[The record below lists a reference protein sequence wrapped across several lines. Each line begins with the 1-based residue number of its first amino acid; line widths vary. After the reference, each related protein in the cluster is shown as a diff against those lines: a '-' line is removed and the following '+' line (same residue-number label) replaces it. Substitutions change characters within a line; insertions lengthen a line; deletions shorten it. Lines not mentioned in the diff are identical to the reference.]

1 MEKMIVRLKDGR
13 GAESLFAGWD
23 ETMIESCLENIMGA
37 VYADSTENPCSAAA
51 VLGDFAFLSGVLCR
65 ELVDIR
71 KYIDRN
77 FIIMVPS
84 NEAWAQLIEEVH
96 GEKAKRVIRYAFKKE
111 PDIFDEGHLQ
121 NVVNSLPEEYTLR
134 VIDEE
139 LYEACKEKE
148 WSRDLVSQFADYAA
162 YNRLGIGVV
171 ILKDGVPV
179 SGASSYSRYE
189 KGIEIEID
197 TRADYRRRGL
207 AYVCGAA
214 LILECCKRNLY
225 PSWDAQNKWSLAL
238 AQKLGYHF
246 DHEYTAYE
254 VRLD

>member
-1 MEKMIVRLKDGR
+1 MIVRLEHGR
-13 GAESLFAGWD
+13 RAESLFAGWE
-23 ETMIESCLENIMGA
+23 ETMIKSCLENIMGA
-37 VYADSTENPCSAAA
+37 VYADSTEEPRSTAA
-51 VLGDFAFLSGVLCR
+51 VLGDFVFLSGVLCR

-71 KYIDRN
+71 KYTDRN
-77 FIIMVPS
+77 FIIMVPQ
-84 NEAWAQLIEEVH
+84 NKAWAQLIEKVH
-96 GEKAKRVIRYAFKKE
+96 GDKAKRVIRYAFKKE
-111 PDIFDEGHLQ
+111 PDVFDEGYLQ

-134 VIDEE
+134 VMDEA

-148 WSRDLVSQFADYAA
+148 WSRDLVSQFADYAT
-162 YNRLGIGVV
+162 YSRLGAGVV

-189 KGIEIEID
+189 NGIEIEID

-214 LILECCKRNLY
+214 LILECRKRNLY
-225 PSWDAQNKWSLAL
+225 PSWDAQNTWSVAL

-254 VRLD
+254 VCLD